1 MRRIFLLAA
10 CSFLV
15 SGCAGAQDDAPGLP
29 AGPALAYENAFPAQ
43 AGFDRPLF
51 VAFHGSDAA
60 NAYVVTQPGRVF
72 VVPRDGSK
80 ADRRVFLDLSRR
92 VYLDNWEEGLLGFAF
107 DPRYADNGFVYAY
120 WSEKTPLREV
130 VMTDGRKVRSNRQS
144 VVSRFGTRTADGGRA
159 VDPETELRV
168 MEVFQPYANH
178 NGGTIEFGPDGMLYV
193 ALGDGGA
200 ANDPHGAGQ
209 SKQTLLG

>member
-120 WSEKTPLREV
+120 WSERTDETEG
-130 VMTDGRKVRSNRQS
+130 VMGDGRKAKSNRRS
-144 VVSRFGTRTADGGRA
+144 VISRFATKDDGGVRA
-159 VDPETELRV
+159 VDAASELRV
-168 MEVFQPYANH
+168 
-178 NGGTIEFGPDGMLYV
+178 L
-193 ALGDGGA
+193 
-200 ANDPHGAGQ
+200 
-209 SKQTLLG
+209 